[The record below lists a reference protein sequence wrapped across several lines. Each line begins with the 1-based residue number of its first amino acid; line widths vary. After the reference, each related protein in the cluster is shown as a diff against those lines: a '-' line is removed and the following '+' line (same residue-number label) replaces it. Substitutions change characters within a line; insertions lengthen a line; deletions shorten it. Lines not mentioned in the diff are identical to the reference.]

1 MATSLRARLLLGIGF
16 AVLVPF
22 TVFAVLGNAE
32 LRRSTQRNLGRH
44 LLNSE
49 ARRTAQR
56 IEDQLTQIREVAE
69 ALCAT
74 AEMRAM
80 FRGAGGGREG
90 FELFHARV
98 SELLGEIVLLDP
110 EGNALYE
117 RRLSPGLFQALEAH
131 VADGQLRFFEPI
143 PNPMLRGVPSSTKD
157 PELYVLP
164 LVVPMLAD
172 TQEPLGIVVFLLPFG
187 VVLDE
192 IERTHRYLVDEAQ
205 IAASEVYLVDR
216 RSERY
221 LLHTDRG
228 LIATAATMQNV
239 EGFATGDDG
248 KVLAASEVRSHGSLA
263 WSAGVRADAAEL
275 FRSVDTL
282 SGFFAVLV
290 GLVLVFTIGIAV
302 WISLVATR
310 SLARLAKVTETFGE
324 GHLDARAEESGPRE
338 TQALARS
345 FNEMADRIER
355 DREQLKIAE
364 RDRAW
369 TAMAR
374 QIAHEIKNPL
384 QPVRLHAELLL
395 RSCAE
400 AEAELDAEG
409 VARARRSAE
418 VILRQ
423 VDALKRIVSDFSV
436 FAQASAGVLEARIF
450 AASDVLHE
458 IVELYSAGVDGVA
471 VRVEDESGGT
481 RLRGDPL
488 RLQQVLV
495 NLIKNAIEA
504 MVGEADVTRGAS
516 GDAEAARQPSRA
528 EASGEQKS
536 GFAGDAG
543 DPPRVDVVAGVEG
556 AFWFVEVRDRGP
568 GLPDGELRVFEPS
581 FSTKPG
587 GTGLGLAISQR
598 NVDAMGGEISICQR
612 EGGGVVVR
620 VDLPRASA

>member
-1 MATSLRARLLLGIGF
+1 M
-16 AVLVPF
+16 
-22 TVFAVLGNAE
+22 
-32 LRRSTQRNLGRH
+32 RSFL
-44 LLNSE
+44 S
-49 ARRTAQR
+49 
-56 IEDQLTQIREVAE
+56 IPD
-69 ALCAT
+69 
-74 AEMRAM
+74 
-80 FRGAGGGREG
+80 
-90 FELFHARV
+90 
-98 SELLGEIVLLDP
+98 
-110 EGNALYE
+110 GNALYE
-117 RRLSPGLFQALEAH
+117 RRLNPGLFQALEAH

-164 LVVPMLAD
+164 LVVPMLSD

-228 LIATAATMQNV
+228 LIATPATMQHV

-248 KVLAASEVRSHGSLA
+248 TVLAASEVRSHGSLA
-263 WSAGVRADAAEL
+263 WSAGLRADAAEL

-290 GLVLVFTIGIAV
+290 GLVLVSTLGIAV
-302 WISLVATR
+302 WISLAATR
-310 SLARLAKVTETFGE
+310 SLARLARVTESFGE
-324 GHLDARAEESGPRE
+324 GQLDARALESGPRE

-395 RSCAE
+395 RSTTE
-400 AEAELDAEG
+400 GGAELDVNG
-409 VARARRSAE
+409 VARAKRSAE

-450 AASDVLHE
+450 VASEVLHE
-458 IVELYSAGVDGVA
+458 IVELYSAGVDGVE
-471 VRVEDESGGT
+471 VCVEDHGEDT

-504 MVGEADVTRGAS
+504 MLGET
-516 GDAEAARQPSRA
+516 EAGSRDSR
-528 EASGEQKS
+528 ENSRIK
-536 GFAGDAG
+536 GDAG
-543 DPPRVDVVAGVEG
+543 DPPRVEVVAGIDG
-556 AFWFVEVRDRGP
+556 KFWYVEVRDRGP

-598 NVDAMGGEISICQR
+598 NVDAMGGEISIRSR

-620 VDLPRASA
+620 VDLPRVAT